1 MLQHV
6 VAITWN
12 DQVPPNYAE
21 TVSAVLQEMASR
33 ISSVREYHCGPD
45 LGVSTAVNADYLTEV
60 CRASCY
66 PSRNT
71 ERRSVWYRSIQLRNS
86 SGCMNPWLHGVD
98 GYSILSNFT
107 RNSFQESCYP
117 CTCSV

>member
-21 TVSAVLQEMASR
+21 TVSVVLQEMASH

-45 LGVSTAVNADYLTEV
+45 LGVSTAVNADYLIVAEFDDV
-60 CRASCY
+60 AGWREYDENALHNEIRAKY
-66 PSRNT
+66 FAPYVGSRSAAQIT
-71 ERRSVWYRSIQLRNS
+71 
-86 SGCMNPWLHGVD
+86 
-98 GYSILSNFT
+98 F
-107 RNSFQESCYP
+107 
-117 CTCSV
+117 

>member
-21 TVSAVLQEMASR
+21 TVSAVLQEMASH

-45 LGVSTAVNADYLTEV
+45 LGVSTAVNADYLIVATFDELMGGV
-60 CRASCY
+60 STTKMHHTTRFVQSISSHTLRLEHQLK
-66 PSRNT
+66 SRFNV
-71 ERRSVWYRSIQLRNS
+71 RV
-86 SGCMNPWLHGVD
+86 
-98 GYSILSNFT
+98 
-107 RNSFQESCYP
+107 
-117 CTCSV
+117 